1 MIGAWLWWGATAA
14 WAACTVIT
22 GAEVHTPMGVQK
34 GRTVVLSGDE
44 VAAVGLQLSGLT
56 LDVRGG
62 EETPAAAWQGVP
74 CEVVQGA
81 GKVLTPGIVAVD
93 SQIGLVEVG
102 MEEAAN
108 EADPHTADAVRAALV
123 ATDAYDPRRS
133 TVGVNRTHGVT
144 HAIVSPG
151 GGGIV
156 QGQVGAVR
164 LSGARQAEVVLAEA
178 VAMSAGMPSRSW
190 AEALRQLR
198 ELMADVRAYAADP
211 AGYRAGRLRPLF
223 PEASALDLAALV
235 PVARGEVPVVVTA
248 DRAAEIEAL
257 LRVADELGLSLVIR
271 GAAEGHLVAD
281 ALAEAEVPVIVDPLV
296 YGPGSFD
303 QVHGRPDNAALLH
316 QAGVSVLLSAGSSH
330 NARVLRQ
337 SAGNAVRGGLPH
349 AAALHAITAEPA
361 RVFGQKD
368 RGELAVGR
376 IANVVVWSGDPLE
389 LTTQVEH
396 VIIEGRSVGL
406 QTRQT
411 ELLERYR
418 TLPGSPLPALPL
430 PE

>member
-296 YGPGSFD
+296 RRAESFD
-303 QVHGRPDNAALLH
+303 GRHATHRNAARLVE
-316 QAGVSVLLSAGSSH
+316 AGVPVMYAGGFRTH
-330 NARVLRQ
+330 NAYLVRHL
-337 SAGNAVRGGLPH
+337 AGNAVRSGVPRNEALRSLWAVPAETFGLEGVG
-349 AAALHAITAEPA
+349 AIEPGA
-361 RVFGQKD
+361 S
-368 RGELAVGR
+368 AS
-376 IANVVVWSGDPLE
+376 VVLWSGDPLE
-389 LTTQVEH
+389 VTTWAEQVW
-396 VIIEGRSVGL
+396 VDGRALPMES
-406 QTRQT
+406 RQT
-411 ELLERYR
+411 LLRDRYLSR
-418 TLPGSPLPALPL
+418 
-430 PE
+430 